1 MREPAAG
8 WWQRHRRAWRQAWV
22 ERASD
27 AAARPGHET
36 EFLPAA
42 LALQETPPSP
52 LPRAVLWTLV
62 AMLGAVL
69 AWACLGQVDVVA
81 VAAGRVV
88 PGDRTQVV
96 QALELAAVRAIHVR
110 DGDRVRAG
118 DLLLELDPQ
127 PASADLQRLQ
137 AEHDAARLDQARAT
151 ALQTALLADAD
162 PRLPPLPDVAHSAW
176 QQAAQTLASQY
187 AEHRSRRAALRAEV
201 ERRSAERDAGRAQIR
216 KLEATLPLVRQREED
231 FQRLAQEAFMSRHAW
246 WQETQTRIGME
257 ADLQSLRS
265 RDAELTATLSAAQ
278 AQDRALLAEA
288 RRAALEAAQTAS
300 RQQEALAQELAKA
313 RRRRTQMDL
322 RSPVDGVVQQL
333 AVHTAGGVVT
343 AAQPLLA
350 VVPDDGVV
358 EVEARLANRDSGFV
372 QAGQPAVVKVETF
385 AFTRYGTLP
394 GEVVSVSADAVPDEQ
409 LGSVYAVRIR
419 LHRSQLDVDGRRVT
433 LSPGMAVSAEVLTGT
448 RRVISY
454 FLSPLVQHA
463 QESLRER

>member
-1 MREPAAG
+1 MRESEVS
-8 WWQRHRRAWRQAWV
+8 WWRRHHSAWRQAWT
-22 ERASD
+22 ERTPD
-27 AAARPGHET
+27 AAARPDHET

-42 LALQETPPSP
+42 LALQETPPSL
-52 LPRAVLWTLV
+52 LPRALLWALV
-62 AMLGAVL
+62 ALLGTVL
-69 AWACLGQVDVVA
+69 AWACWGQVDVVA
-81 VAAGRVV
+81 VATGRVV

-127 PASADLQRLQ
+127 LALADLQRLQ
-137 AEHDAARLDQARAT
+137 AEHDAALLDQARAT
-151 ALQTALLADAD
+151 ALHTALLADAD
-162 PRLPPLPDVAHSAW
+162 SRLPPLPGVARPAW
-176 QQAAQTLASQY
+176 QHAAQTLASQH
-187 AEHRSRRAALRAEV
+187 AEHRSRRAGLQAEV
-201 ERRSAERDAGRAQIR
+201 ERRVAEREAGRAQIR
-216 KLEATLPLVRQREED
+216 KLEATLPLVRQREDD
-231 FQRLAQEAFMSRHAW
+231 FHRLTLEAFMSRHAW
-246 WQETQTRIGME
+246 LQEQQTRIGME

-265 RDAELTATLSAAQ
+265 RDVELTAALSAAQ
-278 AQDRALLAEA
+278 AQDRAVLAEA

-300 RQQEALAQELAKA
+300 RQQETLAQELAKA
-313 RRRRTQMDL
+313 RQRRTALDV

-333 AVHTAGGVVT
+333 AVHTTGGVVT

-350 VVPDDGVV
+350 VVPDDGLV

-372 QAGQPAVVKVETF
+372 QAGQPAVIKVDTF

-394 GEVVSVSADAVPDEQ
+394 GEVASVSRDAVPDEQ
-409 LGSVYAVRIR
+409 LGSVYVVRIR
-419 LHRSQLDVDGRRVT
+419 LHRLQLDVDGRRMA

-454 FLSPLVQHA
+454 FLSPLMQHA

>member
-1 MREPAAG
+1 MLEPQAG
-8 WWQRHRRAWRQAWV
+8 WWQRHRAAWRQAWA
-22 ERASD
+22 ERAPD
-27 AAARPGHET
+27 AVARPGHET
-36 EFLPAA
+36 EFLPAV

-52 LPRAVLWTLV
+52 LPRVLLWTLV
-62 AMLGAVL
+62 ALMCTVL
-69 AWACLGQVDVVA
+69 VWACLGRVDVVA

-127 PASADLQRLQ
+127 LASADLQRLQ
-137 AEHDAARLDQARAT
+137 AEHDAAHLDQARAT
-151 ALQTALLADAD
+151 ALHTALRAEAE
-162 PRLPPLPDVAHSAW
+162 PRLPPLAEVAPSAW
-176 QQAAQTLASQY
+176 QQAAQTLSSQY
-187 AEHRSRRAALRAEV
+187 AEHHSRRSALRAEV
-201 ERRSAERDAGRAQIR
+201 ERRGAEREAGRAQIR

-246 WQETQTRIGME
+246 LQEQQTRIGME

-288 RRAALEAAQTAS
+288 RRSALEAAQTAS

-313 RRRRTQMDL
+313 RQRRTQMDL

-333 AVHTAGGVVT
+333 AVHTTGGVVT

-394 GEVVSVSADAVPDEQ
+394 GEVVSVSRDAVPDEQ

-454 FLSPLVQHA
+454 FLSPLMQHA